1 MELRCVG
8 RSSVSSGVTLRN
20 LAGVVLMSLSLVVA
34 WSRVILGFLGEVNWG
49 GGRG

>member
-20 LAGVVLMSLSLVVA
+20 VAGSTYEPRFGSSLEQSNTWVP
-34 WSRVILGFLGEVNWG
+34 R
-49 GGRG
+49 